1 MAEAAIESRAER
13 REVDYRQDLSYE
25 LGPELGHRAAI
36 GLIVL
41 APDSTIEHE
50 YRAILPLDGVALYI
64 NRIPFPNEVTPE
76 TLAAMEDELVDG
88 AALIHPGRRLDV
100 LAYGCTSGTIVIGE
114 EKVFSKLR
122 QVRPGIE
129 CTSPMT
135 AGVAG
140 CKAMGA
146 KSLALITPY
155 TSDINEMFRGFLEAR
170 GVHVPVMATFNNP
183 DDAEVARIS
192 RASIRNAILEV
203 GRAEVDAVF
212 VSCSSLHVS
221 PVIEECEAALGKP
234 VMSSD
239 QAMAWHSM
247 RLAGLDDH
255 VPGFGRLLRT

>member
-1 MAEAAIESRAER
+1 MAEAAVQSRETA
-13 REVDYRQDLSYE
+13 YRQDLSYE

-41 APDSTIEHE
+41 AVDSTIEHE

-64 NRIPFPNEVTPE
+64 NRIPFPNEVTPA
-76 TLAAMEDELVDG
+76 TLAAMEDELIDG

-100 LAYGCTSGTIVIGE
+100 LAYGCTSGTVVIGE
-114 EKVFSKLR
+114 EKVFAKLR

-155 TSDINEMFRGFLEAR
+155 TRDINEMLRDFIEAR
-170 GVHVPVMATFNNP
+170 GVRVPVLATFNNA
-183 DDAEVARIS
+183 DDEEVARIDQ
-192 RASIRNAILEV
+192 ASIRDAVLDV
-203 GRAEVDAVF
+203 GRGQVDAVF

-239 QAMAWHSM
+239 QAMAWHSL
-247 RLAGLDDH
+247 RLAGVDD
-255 VPGFGRLLRT
+255 PITGFGRLLRT

>member
-1 MAEAAIESRAER
+1 MAEAAIESREAT
-13 REVDYRQDLSYE
+13 YRQDLSYE

-76 TLAAMEDELVDG
+76 TLAAMEGELIDG

-114 EKVFSKLR
+114 DKVFSKLR

-140 CKAMGA
+140 CKALGA

-155 TSDINEMFRGFLEAR
+155 TRDINEMFRDFVEER
-170 GVHVPVMATFNNP
+170 GVRVPVLATFNNA
-183 DDAEVARIS
+183 DDEEVARIDQ
-192 RASIRNAILEV
+192 ASIRNAILEV
-203 GRAEVDAVF
+203 GRVEVDAVF
-212 VSCSSLHVS
+212 VSCSSLYVS

-247 RLAGLDDH
+247 RLAGLDDK

>member
-1 MAEAAIESRAER
+1 MAEAAVQSREAA
-13 REVDYRQDLSYE
+13 YRQDLSYE

-41 APDSTIEHE
+41 AVDSTIEHE

-100 LAYGCTSGTIVIGE
+100 LAYGCTSGTVVIGE
-114 EKVFSKLR
+114 DKVFAKLR

-140 CKAMGA
+140 CKAMGGE
-146 KSLALITPY
+146 SMALITPY
-155 TSDINEMFRGFLEAR
+155 TRDINEMFRDFIEAR
-170 GVHVPVMATFNNP
+170 GVRVPML
-183 DDAEVARIS
+183 
-192 RASIRNAILEV
+192 ASFKTSQPKR
-203 GRAEVDAVF
+203 R
-212 VSCSSLHVS
+212 
-221 PVIEECEAALGKP
+221 
-234 VMSSD
+234 
-239 QAMAWHSM
+239 
-247 RLAGLDDH
+247 
-255 VPGFGRLLRT
+255 